1 MYYNYYNVNLEE
13 PASIHTGWTPR
24 VACKVSKKPAK
35 KYDESNPMPKSR
47 KRVEVCCL
55 KVVLSFPDLKFPC

>member
-1 MYYNYYNVNLEE
+1 MYIITIINVNLEE

-55 KVVLSFPDLKFPC
+55 QVVQCCLFLI